1 MESVKSVAPAGGG
14 GVFCHVRLCRS
25 VPQPKSPPKSPPKD
39 TPPIDVEAF
48 LNEMKTQFGELGKQF
63 KEVADKVGEEAQY
76 HFDKELA
83 RALAKHPDLYAEVRK
98 TLRQIKKTADKAAE
112 SLGLPNLGDT
122 KPK

>member
-1 MESVKSVAPAGGG
+1 
-14 GVFCHVRLCRS
+14 
-25 VPQPKSPPKSPPKD
+25 VPDAKPPPKD
-39 TPPIDVEAF
+39 APPVDLDAF
-48 LNEMKTQFGELGKQF
+48 VAEMRKQVGELGRQF

-112 SLGLPNLGDT
+112 TLGLGDIG

>member
-1 MESVKSVAPAGGG
+1 MPG
-14 GVFCHVRLCRS
+14 
-25 VPQPKSPPKSPPKD
+25 PKVPPKGGKD
-39 TPPIDVEAF
+39 LPPIDVEAF
-48 LNEMKTQFGELGKQF
+48 LKEMRTQFGEFGKQF

-76 HFDKELA
+76 QFDKELA

-112 SLGLPNLGDT
+112 TLGLGNLAD

>member
-1 MESVKSVAPAGGG
+1 MADAKP
-14 GVFCHVRLCRS
+14 
-25 VPQPKSPPKSPPKD
+25 PPKD
-39 TPPIDVEAF
+39 APPVDLDAF
-48 LNEMKTQFGELGKQF
+48 VAEMRKQVGELGKQF

-98 TLRQIKKTADKAAE
+98 TLRQIKRTADKAAE
-112 SLGLPNLGDT
+112 TLGLGDIG

>member
-1 MESVKSVAPAGGG
+1 MAEPGK
-14 GVFCHVRLCRS
+14 
-25 VPQPKSPPKSPPKD
+25 KESPPVD
-39 TPPIDVEAF
+39 LDAF
-48 LNEMKTQFGELGKQF
+48 LTEMKAQLGVLGKQF

-112 SLGLPNLGDT
+112 TLGL
-122 KPK
+122 KPD

>member
-1 MESVKSVAPAGGG
+1 MPEP
-14 GVFCHVRLCRS
+14 R
-25 VPQPKSPPKSPPKD
+25 SPPKTPPK
-39 TPPIDVEAF
+39 TPPGDAPPGTPPVDVEAF
-48 LNEMKTQFGELGKQF
+48 LNEMKTQFGALGKQF

-76 HFDKELA
+76 VFDKELA

-112 SLGLPNLGDT
+112 SLGLSDLG

>member
-1 MESVKSVAPAGGG
+1 MPE
-14 GVFCHVRLCRS
+14 
-25 VPQPKSPPKSPPKD
+25 PKAPPKTPPK
-39 TPPIDVEAF
+39 TPPGDLPPVDVEAF
-48 LNEMKTQFGELGKQF
+48 LAEMKNQFGALGKQF

-112 SLGLPNLGDT
+112 SLGLQDLG